1 MTTTPPYHPYI
12 RFRIRL
18 ARHALIHFA
27 ASLGSSLKILLGLAG
42 PAVVGVV
49 AMLALPCLYAATL
62 AWPAACGVVL
72 AQALLMAAPVW
83 LLRRRLLPADVALWL
98 PALPL
103 ARTLRWR
110 ADIAV
115 AGLLMAPLALAYAIS
130 IALWLHQAPDWLR
143 PAAPQGIAATL
154 LSLLLSWA
162 CSSAILARRVH
173 APAPAR
179 CKPGAANNQGN
190 SRSDTPYAVRRWRP
204 RALLLC
210 QRLFWLP
217 FWRRDSAIG
226 LQQSLLWL
234 GAAGAALL
242 WLWRPPGV
250 PAPVFGLAASVLL
263 FLLTDRGDKAVREQI
278 ALLRPVIAA
287 WPLAGR
293 RLEWGARLFSL
304 LPALSVL
311 LLFGAGLGY
320 LGNSGGMA
328 GAYSRTVAALYI
340 GLGGAAHG
348 LIIALPGLSDEART
362 SLICLSV
369 LLLSAIGS
377 ELWN

>member
-1 MTTTPPYHPYI
+1 MTITPPFHPYI

-18 ARHALIHFA
+18 ARHALAQFA
-27 ASLGSSLKILLGLAG
+27 ASLGSSLKILLMLAG
-42 PAVVGVV
+42 PAVVGVA
-49 AMLALPCLYAATL
+49 AMLALPGLYAATL
-62 AWPAACGVVL
+62 AWPAACGIVL

-103 ARTLRWR
+103 ARALRWR
-110 ADIAV
+110 ADVAV
-115 AGLLMAPLALAYAIS
+115 AGLLMAPLALAYAMS
-130 IALWLHQAPDWLR
+130 IAVWLHQAPDWLR
-143 PAAPQGIAATL
+143 PVAAQGIAATL

-162 CSSAILARRVH
+162 CSSALLARR
-173 APAPAR
+173 ARPPAPAR
-179 CKPGAANNQGN
+179 RATSRQRAPQAGYAAH
-190 SRSDTPYAVRRWRP
+190 AMRP
-204 RALLLC
+204 RALFLW

-217 FWRRDSAIG
+217 FWRRDSAVGI
-226 LQQSLLWL
+226 QQSLLWL

-250 PAPVFGLAASVLL
+250 PAPVFGLATTVLL
-263 FLLTDRGDKAVREQI
+263 FVLTDRGDKAVREHI
-278 ALLRPVIAA
+278 VLLRPVIAA

-311 LLFGAGLGY
+311 LLFGAGLAHI
-320 LGNSGGMA
+320 GGMV
-328 GAYSRTVAALYI
+328 GNTYSYTVAALYI
-340 GLGGAAHG
+340 GLGGAAHL
-348 LIIALPGLSDEART
+348 LIVALPGLSDEARV
-362 SLICLSV
+362 SLISLSI
-369 LLLSAIGS
+369 LLFSAIGS